1 MTKELDVRSRCMGIR
16 RTKTG
21 SIRTPMTF
29 NTAEGNRAREIN
41 KKAEEAATYLGT
53 VIWWR
58 EGNESGEDG
67 MGMSDRI
74 NEGRLRMKEGENP

>member
-29 NTAEGNRAREIN
+29 NTAEGNRAREI
-41 KKAEEAATYLGT
+41 KKRRRRQHTWEQS
-53 VIWWR
+53 
-58 EGNESGEDG
+58 SGGEKE
-67 MGMSDRI
+67 MRA
-74 NEGRLRMKEGENP
+74 GRTGWA

>member
-1 MTKELDVRSRCMGIR
+1 M
-16 RTKTG
+16 
-21 SIRTPMTF
+21 
-29 NTAEGNRAREIN
+29 
-41 KKAEEAATYLGT
+41 GT